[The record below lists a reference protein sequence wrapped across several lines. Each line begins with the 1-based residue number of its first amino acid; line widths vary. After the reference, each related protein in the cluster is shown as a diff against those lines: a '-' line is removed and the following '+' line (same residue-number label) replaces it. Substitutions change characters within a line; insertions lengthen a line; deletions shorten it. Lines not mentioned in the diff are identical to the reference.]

1 MKMKAAVW
9 YGGKDI
15 RIEDVPKPKIRND
28 EVLVKV
34 KAAGICGSELHAY
47 EGVSQRRTPPLVM
60 GHEFAGEVT
69 EIGKDVKDLKLGV
82 RITVDPLKRCGV
94 CTPCVRGQGNVC
106 RNVKLFGLHTDGAF
120 AEYVAV
126 PALNCY
132 VLPDY
137 VSYEEGAMTEP
148 LSVALRAVNNTDVKL
163 GDTVVVIGAG
173 IIGLS
178 ILKAAR
184 TAGAGRLIVTDIV
197 DYRLDFAKTLG
208 ADITINSMTQDSV
221 SRIMELT
228 NGVGA
233 DIVFEAVGLEATVQQ
248 GINMLAIG
256 GKLTVVGMM
265 SKTMTLNVLSIVSRE
280 LQIRGSYAY
289 ASDDFRRG
297 FSYIVNRK
305 IDVKSLITN
314 VLPLEKIQEGFEL
327 MHEKKGKTLKIMLKP

>member
-106 RNVKLFGLHTDGAF
+106 HNVKLFGLHTDGAF

>member
-1 MKMKAAVW
+1 MTMKAAVW

-34 KAAGICGSELHAY
+34 KVAGICGSELHAY

-60 GHEFAGEVT
+60 GHEFAGEVA
-69 EIGKDVKDLKLGV
+69 EIGKDVKNLKLGE
-82 RITVDPLKRCGV
+82 RIAVDPLKRCGV

-106 RNVKLFGLHTDGAF
+106 RNVKLFGLHTSGAF

-132 VLPDY
+132 VLPDH
-137 VSYEEGAMTEP
+137 VTYEEGAMTEP

-178 ILKAAR
+178 ILQAAKA
-184 TAGAGRLIVTDIV
+184 AGAGRLVATDVV
-197 DYRLDFAKTLG
+197 DYRLDFAKSLG
-208 ADITINSMTQDSV
+208 ADITINSMTEDAV

-228 NGVGA
+228 NGSGA
-233 DIVFEAVGLEATVQQ
+233 DVVFEAVGLEATVQQ
-248 GINMLAIG
+248 GLNMLAIG

-265 SKTMTLNVLSIVSRE
+265 SKTMTLNVLSIVPRE
-280 LQIRGSYAY
+280 LQVKGSYVY
-289 ASDDFRRG
+289 TSDDFRRG
-297 FSYIVNRK
+297 FNYIVNRK
-305 IDVKSLITN
+305 IDMKPLITN
-314 VLPLEKIQEGFEL
+314 VLPLEKTREGFEL

>member
-1 MKMKAAVW
+1 MTMKAAVW
-9 YGGKDI
+9 HGGTDI
-15 RIEDVPKPKIRND
+15 KIEDVPRPKIRND

-47 EGVSQRRTPPLVM
+47 EGVSQRRTPPLIM

-69 EIGKDVKDLKLGV
+69 EIGKDAKDPKLGERV
-82 RITVDPLKRCGV
+82 TVDPLKRCGV

-106 RNVKLFGLHTDGAF
+106 RNVKLFGLHVSGAF

-132 VLPDY
+132 VLPDH

-148 LSVALRAVNNTDVKL
+148 LSVALRAVNNTDVRL

-178 ILKAAR
+178 ILQAAKA
-184 TAGAGRLIVTDIV
+184 AGAGRLVATDVV
-197 DYRLDFAKTLG
+197 DYRLEFAKTLG
-208 ADITINSMTQDSV
+208 ADITINSKTEDAV
-221 SRIMELT
+221 SRTMELT
-228 NGVGA
+228 DGSGA
-233 DIVFEAVGLEATVQQ
+233 DVVFEAVGLEATVQQ
-248 GINMLAIG
+248 GLNMLAIG

-280 LQIRGSYAY
+280 LQVRGSYAY

-305 IDVKSLITN
+305 IDVRPLITN
-314 VLPLEKIQEGFEL
+314 ILPLEKTREGFEM
-327 MHEKKGKTLKIMLKP
+327 MHEKKGNPLKIMLKP

>member
-69 EIGKDVKDLKLGV
+69 EIGKDVNDLKLGV

-327 MHEKKGKTLKIMLKP
+327 MHEKKRKTLKIMLKP

>member
-1 MKMKAAVW
+1 MKAAVW

-69 EIGKDVKDLKLGV
+69 EIGKDMKDLKLGV

-106 RNVKLFGLHTDGAF
+106 HNVKLFGLHTDGAF

-314 VLPLEKIQEGFEL
+314 VLPLEKTQEGFEL
-327 MHEKKGKTLKIMLKP
+327 MHGKKGKTLKIMLKP

>member
-126 PALNCY
+126 PALNFY

>member
-1 MKMKAAVW
+1 M
-9 YGGKDI
+9 
-15 RIEDVPKPKIRND
+15 
-28 EVLVKV
+28 
-34 KAAGICGSELHAY
+34 
-47 EGVSQRRTPPLVM
+47 
-60 GHEFAGEVT
+60 
-69 EIGKDVKDLKLGV
+69 
-82 RITVDPLKRCGV
+82 
-94 CTPCVRGQGNVC
+94 
-106 RNVKLFGLHTDGAF
+106 
-120 AEYVAV
+120 
-126 PALNCY
+126 
-132 VLPDY
+132 LPDH
-137 VSYEEGAMTEP
+137 VTYEEGAMTEP

-178 ILKAAR
+178 ILQAAKA
-184 TAGAGRLIVTDIV
+184 AGAGRLIVTDVV

-208 ADITINSMTQDSV
+208 ADITINSMTEDPV
-221 SRIMELT
+221 SRIIELT
-228 NGVGA
+228 NGSGA
-233 DIVFEAVGLEATVQQ
+233 EVVFEAVGLEATVQQ

-305 IDVKSLITN
+305 IDVKPLITN
-314 VLPLEKIQEGFEL
+314 ILPLEKTQEGFEL